1 MDNQRPV
8 FLVGGALGNGG
19 SGGDVGVAIAELGL
33 KVRQFS
39 DASALRAALEETE
52 PLALFAPAGGSLFGE
67 VCLALR
73 SHARFARV
81 PAFGVAAH
89 PTDLTFIDLF
99 QAGGD
104 DVLPADRTAVLRR
117 LRPLVT
123 KVGDPPS
130 RREGTAIVAG
140 ADRVWRAILGRTLF
154 NGGLSV
160 RFVDDLSA
168 TLTEGAAAGVKLVVV
183 ADEDGEA
190 AVALARKARAA
201 GHAAAWIAVVPPRRI
216 GAISEALRDLERT
229 SVTDAY
235 APPENVLFLANELM
249 RPRGTDNRRSARV
262 LFGTRVSFR
271 VAGRESD
278 EVGFTYNVSEG
289 GLYVRTAAPVEPGE
303 EVWLELWP
311 PRSERRVR
319 LAGRVAWRRHLGPND
334 FATVPAGFGVELTEG
349 LAGDL
354 ERWRSGYRAFAGQA
368 FGPGG
373 RP

>member
-8 FLVGGALGNGG
+8 FLVGGALGAA
-19 SGGDVGVAIAELGL
+19 SGGDVGAAIAELGL

-39 DASALRAALEETE
+39 DTSALRAGLDDGD
-52 PLALFAPAGGSLFGE
+52 PLALFVPAGGPLLGE

-81 PAFGVAAH
+81 PAFGVSAH
-89 PTDLTFIDLF
+89 PSDLTFIDLF

-104 DVLPADRTAVLRR
+104 DLVPPDRTSAMRR

-140 ADRVWRAILGRTLF
+140 PDRTWRSILGRTLF

-160 RFVDDLSA
+160 RFVDDVSA

-190 AVALARKARAA
+190 AAALARKARAA
-201 GHAAAWIAVVPPRRI
+201 GQAAAWIVVVPPRRI
-216 GAISEALRDLERT
+216 GGVVEAVRDLERT
-229 SVTDAY
+229 AVTDAF

-271 VAGRESD
+271 VAGREED
-278 EVGFTYNVSEG
+278 ETGFTYNVSEG

-354 ERWRSGYRAFAGQA
+354 DRWRAGYRAFAGQA
-368 FGPGG
+368 FGHGG